1 MVYQIIPYAGSAIS
15 GISGLI
21 WTAKSTAEAIGSIY
35 FLTKLGIAY
44 YIYKL

>member
-1 MVYQIIPYAGSAIS
+1 MIYQVVPYVGSAIS
-15 GISGLI
+15 GVGTVL
-21 WTAKSTAEAIGSIY
+21 WTVKSASEAIGSIY